1 MPALNPYLVFNGN
14 AEEAITFYQSVF
26 GGEATIVRF
35 GDMGGDT
42 PGDLPPEIA
51 NRVAN
56 AQLPLSATNILMVS
70 DTPPGNDIDNSNPG
84 FAVQVEVESAAEA
97 ERLFNEFAPG
107 GTVTMPLGKVEWADA
122 FAMVTDK
129 FSVPWMINYTG
140 SATM

>member
-1 MPALNPYLVFNGN
+1 MPALNPYLLFNGN

-35 GDMGGDT
+35 RDMGET
-42 PGDLPPEIA
+42 PPQMPEDVL

-56 AQLPLSATNILMVS
+56 AQLPLSETNILMVS
-70 DTPPGNDIDNSNPG
+70 DCPPGSEIDNSKPG
-84 FAVQVEVESAAEA
+84 FTVQVEVESAAEA
-97 ERLFNEFAPG
+97 ERLFNELAPG
-107 GTVTMPLGKVEWADA
+107 GSVSMPLDRVQWAEA

-140 SATM
+140 SAQM

>member
-1 MPALNPYLVFNGN
+1 MPALNPYLLFNGN

-35 GDMGGDT
+35 RDMGET
-42 PGDLPPEIA
+42 PPEMPEDVL

-56 AQLPLSATNILMVS
+56 AQLPLSETNILMVS
-70 DTPPGNDIDNSNPG
+70 DCPPGSEIDNSKPG
-84 FAVQVEVESAAEA
+84 FTVQVEVESAAEA
-97 ERLFNEFAPG
+97 ERLFNELAPG
-107 GTVTMPLGKVEWADA
+107 GSVSMPLGRVQWAEA

-140 SATM
+140 SALM

>member
-1 MPALNPYLVFNGN
+1 MPALNPYLLFNGN

-35 GDMGGDT
+35 RDMGET
-42 PGDLPPEIA
+42 PPEMPEDVL

-56 AQLPLSATNILMVS
+56 AQLPLSETNILMVS
-70 DTPPGNDIDNSNPG
+70 DCPPGSEIDNSKPG
-84 FAVQVEVESAAEA
+84 FAVQIEVESAAEA
-97 ERLFNEFAPG
+97 ERLFNELAPG
-107 GTVTMPLGKVEWADA
+107 GSVSMPLGEVEWAEA

-140 SATM
+140 NAQM